1 MRLSTSTGWLLLIAT
16 GLCLSGPSLL
26 AADKSAADKNGVII
40 DPTWTILI
48 RPAKRAPQA
57 PSLETESASGVT
69 PAVNEGE
76 APAPESAPKPELPAV
91 PVKPIGP
98 ELPPQLAPQAQTML
112 PAGPPRMTYAEAY
125 AAVPFSR
132 AEYEGN
138 PVYRH
143 QAALELMFGVQRP
156 TTLVQNY
163 TPRAFRYPD
172 SYQIP
177 YGRSDTQHI
186 NIRRIGRP
194 YGAEGV
200 GYPFGGVPSS
210 W

>member
-1 MRLSTSTGWLLLIAT
+1 MKLSTSTGWLLLIAT
-16 GLCLSGPSLL
+16 GLGWCGQSLL
-26 AADKSAADKNGVII
+26 AADKSGVII

-48 RPAKRAPQA
+48 RPAKRAP
-57 PSLETESASGVT
+57 EIESASDVT
-69 PAVNEGE
+69 PAVNEEE
-76 APAPESAPKPELPAV
+76 APAPESAAKPATPAV
-91 PVKPIGP
+91 PAKPIGP
-98 ELPPQLAPQAQTML
+98 ELPPQLVPQYQTML
-112 PAGPPRMTYAEAY
+112 PAGPPRMSYAEAY

>member
-1 MRLSTSTGWLLLIAT
+1 MKLSTLTSWTLLIAT
-16 GLCLSGPSLL
+16 GYCLGNQSLV
-26 AADKSAADKNGVII
+26 AADKNGVII

-48 RPAKRAPQA
+48 RPANRFSEVSAPEFD
-57 PSLETESASGVT
+57 SVSALV
-69 PAVNEGE
+69 PVVNSAA
-76 APAPESAPKPELPAV
+76 APAPGVDAKQTPATREA
-91 PVKPIGP
+91 KPIGP
-98 ELPPQLAPQAQTML
+98 ELPPQLVPQFTTTL
-112 PAGPPRMTYAEAY
+112 PAGPPKMTYAEAY

-156 TTLVQNY
+156 MTLVQNY

-177 YGRSDTQHI
+177 YGRSGAQHI
-186 NIRRIGRP
+186 NIRQIGRP
-194 YGAEGV
+194 YGTSGV
-200 GYPFGGVPSS
+200 GYPFGVPSS

>member
-1 MRLSTSTGWLLLIAT
+1 MRRSTLMGGLLLLAT
-16 GLCLSGPSLL
+16 GFCLGSQTLL
-26 AADKSAADKNGVII
+26 AADKNGLII
-40 DPTWTILI
+40 DPNWTIQI
-48 RPAKRAPQA
+48 RPAKRAPRTPDA
-57 PSLETESASGVT
+57 DFDSASAVT
-69 PAVNEGE
+69 QVANEEE
-76 APAPESAPKPELPAV
+76 APAPESVAKPAPATRAT
-91 PVKPIGP
+91 KPIGP
-98 ELPPQLAPQAQTML
+98 DLPPQMVPHFTTTL

-186 NIRRIGRP
+186 NIRQIGRP
-194 YGAEGV
+194 YGTSGV
-200 GYPFGGVPSS
+200 GYPFGVPSS

>member
-1 MRLSTSTGWLLLIAT
+1 MKQSTLAGWMLLLAT
-16 GLCLSGPSLL
+16 GCCLGNQSLL
-26 AADKSAADKNGVII
+26 AADKNTDKNGVII

-57 PSLETESASGVT
+57 PAPELESAAVVT
-69 PAVNEGE
+69 PAVSEE
-76 APAPESAPKPELPAV
+76 EAPVPESVAAPAPA
-91 PVKPIGP
+91 KPIGP
-98 ELPPQLAPQAQTML
+98 DLPPQMVPQHTTLL
-112 PAGPPRMTYAEAY
+112 PVGPPRMSYAEAY

-186 NIRRIGRP
+186 NIRQIGRQ
-194 YGAEGV
+194 YGTAGV
-200 GYPFGGVPSS
+200 GYPFGVPSS

>member
-1 MRLSTSTGWLLLIAT
+1 MKVSTLTSGMLLIAACFS
-16 GLCLSGPSLL
+16 LCSQSLL
-26 AADKSAADKNGVII
+26 AADKPSADKNGVII

-48 RPAKRAPQA
+48 RPARRAPQA
-57 PSLETESASGVT
+57 PIGGADSASAVT
-69 PAVNEGE
+69 PAVNEEE
-76 APAPESAPKPELPAV
+76 APAPESVVAPAPA
-91 PVKPIGP
+91 PAGAKPIGP
-98 ELPPQLAPQAQTML
+98 ELPPQMVPQTTTML
-112 PAGPPRMTYAEAY
+112 PVGPPRMTYAEAY

-172 SYQIP
+172 SFQIP

-186 NIRRIGRP
+186 NIRQIGRQ
-194 YGAEGV
+194 YGTAGV
-200 GYPFGGVPSS
+200 GYPFGVPSS

>member
-1 MRLSTSTGWLLLIAT
+1 MKRSRLTFWAFLVTA
-16 GLCLSGPSLL
+16 GLWSGAESLR
-26 AADKSAADKNGVII
+26 AADQVPDKSGVIH
-40 DPTWTILI
+40 DPNWTILI
-48 RPAKRAPQA
+48 RPANRGSQSPAFD
-57 PSLETESASGVT
+57 STSAVT
-69 PAVNEGE
+69 PVAHEDE
-76 APAPESAPKPELPAV
+76 APAPESVAAPAPGEMKA
-91 PVKPIGP
+91 IGP
-98 ELPPQLAPQAQTML
+98 ELPPQFAPNAAAVL
-112 PAGPPRMTYAEAY
+112 PGGPARMSYAEAY

-172 SYQIP
+172 SFQIP

-186 NIRRIGRP
+186 NIRQIGRP
-194 YGAEGV
+194 YGNAGY
-200 GYPFGGVPSS
+200 GYPFGGTTS

>member
-1 MRLSTSTGWLLLIAT
+1 MKCSTVTGWMLLIAT
-16 GLCLSGPSLL
+16 GFCLSSQSLL
-26 AADKSAADKNGVII
+26 AADKNGVII

-48 RPAKRAPQA
+48 RPAKRAPQTPA
-57 PSLETESASGVT
+57 PENESASDIT
-69 PAVNEGE
+69 PAVNEE
-76 APAPESAPKPELPAV
+76 DAPAPESVANPAQASRDA
-91 PVKPIGP
+91 KPIGP
-98 ELPPQLAPQAQTML
+98 ELPPQLVPQFSTTL

-186 NIRRIGRP
+186 NIRQIGRP
-194 YGAEGV
+194 YGTSGV
-200 GYPFGGVPSS
+200 GYPFGVPSS

>member
-1 MRLSTSTGWLLLIAT
+1 MKRLTLAT
-16 GLCLSGPSLL
+16 WMLL
-26 AADKSAADKNGVII
+26 AAGFFPGGQPLVAGDNKGVIF
-40 DPTWTILI
+40 DPTWTIVI
-48 RPAKRAPQA
+48 RPANRNPQ
-57 PSLETESASGVT
+57 V
-69 PAVNEGE
+69 
-76 APAPESAPKPELPAV
+76 APAASTSAVSPAAYEEEQPPVPESVATPQPEAHGAR
-91 PVKPIGP
+91 PIGP
-98 ELPPQLAPQAQTML
+98 ELPPQMQPQPLAQIPT
-112 PAGPPRMTYAEAY
+112 GPPRMSYAEAY

-156 TTLVQNY
+156 MTLVQNY
-163 TPRAFRYPD
+163 TPRASRYPD

-186 NIRRIGRP
+186 NIRQIGRNNGN
-194 YGAEGV
+194 YGLN
-200 GYPFGGVPSS
+200 YPFSGTSN

>member
-1 MRLSTSTGWLLLIAT
+1 VRLGNVNFIEIFFGIICLNGKRYQGAGEFVTMKCSTRAGWMLLIAT
-16 GLCLSGPSLL
+16 GLCLSSQSLL
-26 AADKSAADKNGVII
+26 AADKNGVII
-40 DPTWTILI
+40 DPTWTIVI

-57 PSLETESASGVT
+57 PAPEIDSASDIR
-69 PAVNEGE
+69 PAINEE
-76 APAPESAPKPELPAV
+76 DAPAPESVSKPAQASREA
-91 PVKPIGP
+91 KPMGP
-98 ELPPQLAPQAQTML
+98 ELPPQLVPQFSTTL

-163 TPRAFRYPD
+163 TPRVVQQVPAGDRV
-172 SYQIP
+172 
-177 YGRSDTQHI
+177 R
-186 NIRRIGRP
+186 IRD
-194 YGAEGV
+194 
-200 GYPFGGVPSS
+200 
-210 W
+210 